1 MFTIVITSNS
11 KFCGVCID
19 QKRKWELEILAA
31 RCFIVR
37 GKEAKCAMTL
47 VMTPLYIKLGFML
60 VLGLNI
66 DENAANI
73 HLCTHFNYSSVSDRN
88 KQFH

>member
-1 MFTIVITSNS
+1 M
-11 KFCGVCID
+11 
-19 QKRKWELEILAA
+19 R
-31 RCFIVR
+31 VR
-37 GKEAKCAMTL
+37 DFWPHVVSSSEGKEAKCAMTL

-73 HLCTHFNYSSVSDRN
+73 LLCTYFNYSSVSDRN